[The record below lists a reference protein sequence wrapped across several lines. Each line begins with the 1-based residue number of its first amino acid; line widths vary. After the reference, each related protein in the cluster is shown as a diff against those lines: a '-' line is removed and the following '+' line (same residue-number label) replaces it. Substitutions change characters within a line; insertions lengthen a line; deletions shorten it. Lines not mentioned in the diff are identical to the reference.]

1 MDRDR
6 KVECSDGDCSKAVSC
21 DGDGSKR
28 PRTAYTSFQLVELEK
43 EFHFSRYLCRP
54 RRIEMASALQL
65 TERQI
70 KIWFQNRRM
79 KWKKNQRGVE
89 SCRLA
94 GFGDASPAES
104 AGGSDVVDST
114 SSDQSVS
121 TSVSVNS
128 TPGEFAETKP
138 VPVIKFN
145 GSAGHCAKHD
155 FIRERGKIVAT
166 GGNKSPEI
174 TSSGRNS
181 DTTDT
186 NSASFPSRPNRAN
199 ANLCCSD
206 NSAVTGCNQS
216 TIKYSTQCHAIS
228 NDSLCIKSGYMPPL
242 SHKANGYVDTSRSD
256 DVNNVMLG
264 WYRDDIYSQ
273 S

>member
-1 MDRDR
+1 VDRDR

-79 KWKKNQRGVE
+79 KWKKSQRGVE

-104 AGGSDVVDST
+104 GGSDIVDST
-114 SSDQSVS
+114 SSDQNSQSVS

-145 GSAGHCAKHD
+145 GSAGHCVEHD

-166 GGNKSPEI
+166 GGNKSPEM

-186 NSASFPSRPNRAN
+186 NSASLRCNRAS
-199 ANLCCSD
+199 ANLCCSET
-206 NSAVTGCNQS
+206 SAVTGCNQS
-216 TIKYSTQCHAIS
+216 TMKCSTEWNAIS
-228 NDSLCIKSGYMPPL
+228 NDSHCITSGYMPPL
-242 SHKANGYVDTSRSD
+242 SHKANGHVDTSRSD
-256 DVNNVMLG
+256 DVMLG
-264 WYRDDIYSQ
+264 WYP
-273 S
+273 